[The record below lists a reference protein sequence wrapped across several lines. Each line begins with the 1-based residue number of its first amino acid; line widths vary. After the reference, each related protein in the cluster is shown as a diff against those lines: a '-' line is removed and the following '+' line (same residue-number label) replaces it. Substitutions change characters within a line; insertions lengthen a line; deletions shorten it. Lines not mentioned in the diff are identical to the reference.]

1 MTVLQALK
9 KIKHLSRKLE
19 KNRARMQKW
28 CSHLE
33 SEETMY
39 DWEKLMQSCQDLVTE
54 IAKLRHS
61 LHLTNISEMVDFDGR
76 TYTIDELIGMRT
88 TVIPHRIVLWKSLR
102 RREKGYH
109 DAKEAKVV
117 THFDFKK
124 RDMEVDKLEDMLDDV
139 DAILDHVNITTKII

>member
-33 SEETMY
+33 TEETMY

-61 LHLTNISEMVDFDGR
+61 LHLTNISETVDFDGR

-109 DAKEAKVV
+109 DPKEAKVV

-124 RDMEVDKLEDMLDDV
+124 RDMEVDKLEDLLDDV